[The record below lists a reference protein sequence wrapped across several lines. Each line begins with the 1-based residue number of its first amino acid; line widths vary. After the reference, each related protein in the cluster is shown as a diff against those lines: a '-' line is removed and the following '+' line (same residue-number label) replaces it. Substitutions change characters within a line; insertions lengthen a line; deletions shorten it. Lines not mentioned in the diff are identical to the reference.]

1 MKLLERHLLP
11 FFFYGLVALVL
22 ALLYWQFSAV
32 DGLRLFIIGLTIV
45 TPFVVGTI
53 GLIQFGKDGFVRE
66 DPFHMFNILF
76 SIGLFVLGIAEVA
89 ALVITQ
95 IPDSSVFHF
104 TISLIQLF
112 ALITWAVGTLGYLKT
127 SNTVLNFTNNKML
140 FGLLAVASSIPIL
153 IPLSFLMGSF
163 SSTHLVEVSTNAPI
177 AIGFALIAFTLVIL
191 CWIFRR
197 GNLITPLGL
206 SLFGVLL
213 LLMRS
218 LIWSFIGAGPIDAGG
233 QTLALEGYVFLGAA
247 LTVARNSGNREL

>member
-1 MKLLERHLLP
+1 MKLQERHMLP
-11 FFFYGLVALVL
+11 FLFYGLAALIL
-22 ALLYWQFSAV
+22 ALLYWQFNTV

-66 DPFHMFNILF
+66 DSFHMFNILF
-76 SIGLFVLGIAEVA
+76 SMGLFVLGVAEVA

-112 ALITWAVGTLGYLKT
+112 ALVSWAIGTLGYLKT
-127 SNTVLNFTNNKML
+127 SNTVLNFTNSKRL
-140 FGLLAVASSIPIL
+140 FGILAVASSLPIL
-153 IPLSFLMGSF
+153 IPLSFLMGGF
-163 SSTHLVEVSTNAPI
+163 SPNHLVEVSTNAPI

-197 GNLITPLGL
+197 GDLVAPLSL
-206 SLFGVLL
+206 ALFGVLL
-213 LLMRS
+213 LLVRS
-218 LIWSFIGAGPIDAGG
+218 LIWSFIGVGPLDVFG
-233 QTLALEGYVFLGAA
+233 QVFALEGYVLLGTA
-247 LTVARNSGNREL
+247 LTVARNSGSREL